1 MIKKNKFNISL
12 YADGAQPS
20 EMLKLSKISYI
31 DGLTTNPSLMRASGI
46 LNYQRFAKTILRK
59 IKNKPISFEV
69 LSDNILEM
77 EKQAFRIYTW
87 GKNINI
93 KIPITNSKGIK
104 TKSLIKKLTELGIV
118 CNVTAIFTLNQIKDL
133 MKDMKVD
140 SHIILSVFAGRV
152 ADTGRDPEILMN
164 KCSYYLKKF
173 KNAKLLWASTREVFN
188 IFQAARSG
196 CHIITVPNNI
206 LSKLDLVNKN
216 LNLYSRETV
225 QMFYE
230 DALKSR
236 FSI

>member
-1 MIKKNKFNISL
+1 MFKKNKFKISL

-31 DGLTTNPSLMRASGI
+31 DGLTTNPSLMRAAGI
-46 LNYQRFAKTILRK
+46 LNYQKFAKKILK
-59 IKNKPISFEV
+59 NIKNKPISFEV

-104 TKSLIKKLTELGIV
+104 TKSLIKKLTESGIV

-133 MKDMKVD
+133 MNDMKID
-140 SHIILSVFAGRV
+140 SNIILSVFAGRV
-152 ADTGRDPEILMN
+152 ADTGKDPEILMN
-164 KCSYYLKKF
+164 KCSRYLKKF
-173 KNAKLLWASTREVFN
+173 KNAKLLWASTREIFN

-206 LSKLDLVNKN
+206 LSKLDLINKD